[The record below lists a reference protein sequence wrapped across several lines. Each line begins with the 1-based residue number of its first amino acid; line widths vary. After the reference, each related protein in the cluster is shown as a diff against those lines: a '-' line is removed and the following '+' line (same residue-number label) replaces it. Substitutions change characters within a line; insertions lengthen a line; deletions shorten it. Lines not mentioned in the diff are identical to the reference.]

1 MDRFNGAKTMTGVFG
16 SFPKCSQ
23 KSSSL
28 RTFGTCVFFLER
40 MSTLIFVLCGS
51 VVFTQSEQ
59 GSHPMFVLCGIHI
72 AVGLSA
78 KTKRTIEGMADG
90 GFSLVGL
97 LLGRPCEMADRTQQ
111 VAMEPKSKNWSRSD
125 PGLNSG
131 CAIAIHAL
139 FGAQK
144 SIIRATVR
152 ANQC

>member
-1 MDRFNGAKTMTGVFG
+1 MGWVCRDVLERVI
-16 SFPKCSQ
+16 
-23 KSSSL
+23 
-28 RTFGTCVFFLER
+28 FFLR

-97 LLGRPCEMADRTQQ
+97 LLGRPCEMADRNFDLSPLHHTFQ
-111 VAMEPKSKNWSRSD
+111 W
-125 PGLNSG
+125 
-131 CAIAIHAL
+131 
-139 FGAQK
+139 
-144 SIIRATVR
+144 
-152 ANQC
+152 